1 MYAPEGSIRSGV
13 NQESDPPGL
22 KTFNGGLIGWIVDL
36 DGSNFTI
43 KNQQT
48 SGLRRRSAS
57 STKRVDIEHLFDR
70 VRVDASPCQCLL
82 LREQRCPSSQS
93 SKAR

>member
-1 MYAPEGSIRSGV
+1 MRYPEDPGIRFEGGNNTWNGVMYAPEGSIRSGV

-43 KNQQT
+43 TNH
-48 SGLRRRSAS
+48 
-57 STKRVDIEHLFDR
+57 STLGAPAKVRLFR
-70 VRVDASPCQCLL
+70 
-82 LREQRCPSSQS
+82 
-93 SKAR
+93 